1 MMTAMSPAAKGPS
14 APLDREPPGG
24 YAAPRKLRAS
34 WPQGLFLA
42 AVRQSGFTLI
52 ELLVV
57 IAIIAILA
65 ALLLPTLAK
74 AKERAKRIT
83 CLNNVKQLTIAAI
96 MYADDKGGIFPEDG
110 EQDPHWIGPYFRNTI
125 TNAYKVQRNQFY
137 CPANPNWNRDTFWYY
152 QSGSNPTE
160 PAVIGYLYWPG
171 EPDFNASPS
180 FYPNGAA
187 IWDQRPIFAAKTT
200 DRAYYPLMW
209 TDINRKYLNSWG
221 RPGDPDPLTIGV
233 NHFNR
238 AGSNPE
244 GSNEGYLDGH
254 AEWVKGLF
262 FTKAPKMSY
271 VSLQFYFYAGRP

>member
-1 MMTAMSPAAKGPS
+1 MNAFATGQLPLPCRRRSAGFPPAPS
-14 APLDREPPGG
+14 VW
-24 YAAPRKLRAS
+24 AS
-34 WPQGLFLA
+34 LQARTSAGRSAWT
-42 AVRQSGFTLI
+42 RQPCGFTLI

-65 ALLLPTLAK
+65 ALLLPALAK
-74 AKERAKRIT
+74 AKDRAKRIS
-83 CLNNVKQLTIAAI
+83 CLNNVKQLTIATI

-110 EQDPHWIGPYFRNTI
+110 EQDPHWIGPDFRNTI
-125 TNAYKVQRNQFY
+125 TNAYRVQRNQFY
-137 CPANPNWNRDTFWYY
+137 CPANPGWNRDTFWYY
-152 QSGSNPTE
+152 QSGSSPTE
-160 PAVIGYLYWPG
+160 PAVVGYVYWPG
-171 EPDFNASPS
+171 EPDFNNSPS

-238 AGSNPE
+238 AGNNPE

-254 AEWVKGLF
+254 AEWVRGLLF
-262 FTKAPKMSY
+262 IKTPKMKY
-271 VSLQFYFYAGRP
+271 ASLEFFFYAGRP